1 MVITDTVH
9 VETLRKPG
17 TGRELRA
24 IAPSPGV
31 CTTLW
36 PTFPLVSSGERADFS
51 LLNPFWKDQDRA
63 EVIHRGEG
71 VVDS

>member
-1 MVITDTVH
+1 MPPAL
-9 VETLRKPG
+9 EF
-17 TGRELRA
+17 
-24 IAPSPGV
+24 APSP
-31 CTTLW
+31 TTLW
-36 PTFPLVSSGERADFS
+36 PTLPLVSSGERADFS